1 MAKKVFVEVVA
12 KFSREGK
19 ITPIS
24 VIWQDGRVYEIDKI
38 LDIRRAASLKVGG
51 MGIRYTCRIRGKDT
65 FLYYEEPKW
74 FVEGRE

>member
-1 MAKKVFVEVVA
+1 MAKKVFVEVIA
-12 KFSREGK
+12 KFSREGQVM
-19 ITPIS
+19 PIS

-38 LDIRRAASLKVGG
+38 LDVRRAASLKVGG
-51 MGIRYTCRIRGKDT
+51 MGIRYTCRIGGKDT